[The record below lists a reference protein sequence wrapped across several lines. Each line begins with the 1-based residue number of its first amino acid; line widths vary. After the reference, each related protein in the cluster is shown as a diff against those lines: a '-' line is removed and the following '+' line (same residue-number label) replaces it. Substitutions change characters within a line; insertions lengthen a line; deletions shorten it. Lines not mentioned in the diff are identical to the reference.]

1 MSLRIT
7 SIIQLYLK
15 SLLISLKGMDFTMN
29 NKIFNLVAVLNE
41 IFREIDIDFDDHIE
55 VMNSIGFLHLF
66 DDLQDYRQPGKIQYK
81 LSDILLLCFLSIIYE
96 GKTTCLGIYD
106 HILVYKSRYEKYG
119 LIKDGQIPSHDT
131 IRRTLMCIDP
141 VEFEEIT
148 IGRIHE
154 FLQELRKCAQ
164 GTMYCHQS
172 VDGKEAR
179 GSGRSEDT
187 KNPQR
192 NINVLNVYSNS
203 DCLCIHS
210 KPVETKTNEIPVA
223 QEILRMMELKKT
235 VITFDALHTQR
246 ETCNIIASKKGIY
259 VAPVKDNQS
268 GLREEILARFKKYE
282 QTPKKKITTLDTEK
296 RNFRFIS
303 LPSNYDD
310 CGFTGMKTFV
320 EMVSHTRKK
329 AITMYFISN
338 TKDTEL
344 IAEAI
349 ERRWEIENNFHKEK
363 DIYLNEDDIHFT
375 NKTSINNIV
384 ILNNLALALAK
395 IYGSISTNEMRVA
408 KKEFKAFP
416 VECISK
422 VQLIMKDTEIIK
434 QIKSNL
440 RRKKR

>member
-1 MSLRIT
+1 
-7 SIIQLYLK
+7 
-15 SLLISLKGMDFTMN
+15 MDFTMN

-41 IFREIDIDFDDHIE
+41 IFREIDINFDDHIE

-246 ETCNIIASKKGIY
+246 ETCNIIASKKSIY

-268 GLREEILARFKKYE
+268 GLREEILARFRKYE

>member
-1 MSLRIT
+1 
-7 SIIQLYLK
+7 
-15 SLLISLKGMDFTMN
+15 MDFTMN
-29 NKIFNLVAVLNE
+29 NKIFNIVAVLNE
-41 IFREIDIDFDDHIE
+41 TFKEIDIDFDDHIE

-66 DDLQDYRQPGKIQYK
+66 DDLKDYRQPGKIQYK

-96 GKTTCLGIYD
+96 GKMTCLGIYD
-106 HILVYKSRYEKYG
+106 HILVYKNRYEKYG

-141 VEFEEIT
+141 VEFEEMT
-148 IGRIHE
+148 IGRIYE

-164 GTMYCHQS
+164 GTMFCHQS

-223 QEILRMMELKKT
+223 QEILRMMDLKKT
-235 VITFDALHTQR
+235 VITFDALHTQK

-268 GLREEILARFKKYE
+268 GLREEILEKFKKYE
-282 QTPKKKITTLDTEK
+282 KTPKKKITTLDTEK

-349 ERRWEIENNFHKEK
+349 ERRWEIENSFHKEK
-363 DIYLNEDDIHFT
+363 DTYLNEDDIHFT

>member
-1 MSLRIT
+1 
-7 SIIQLYLK
+7 
-15 SLLISLKGMDFTMN
+15 MDFTMN

-246 ETCNIIASKKGIY
+246 ETCNIIESKKGIY
-259 VAPVKDNQS
+259 VAPVKNNQS
-268 GLREEILARFKKYE
+268 GLQEEILEKFKKYE

>member
-1 MSLRIT
+1 
-7 SIIQLYLK
+7 
-15 SLLISLKGMDFTMN
+15 MDFTMN

-41 IFREIDIDFDDHIE
+41 IFREIDINFDDHIE
-55 VMNSIGFLHLF
+55 VMNSIAFLHLF

-268 GLREEILARFKKYE
+268 GLREEILARFRKYE

-363 DIYLNEDDIHFT
+363 DIYLNEDDIHFA

>member
-1 MSLRIT
+1 
-7 SIIQLYLK
+7 
-15 SLLISLKGMDFTMN
+15 MDFTMN

-210 KPVETKTNEIPVA
+210 KPVETKTNEILVA

-268 GLREEILARFKKYE
+268 GLREEILEKFKKYE

-384 ILNNLALALAK
+384 ILNNLALALEK

>member
-1 MSLRIT
+1 MT
-7 SIIQLYLK
+7 
-15 SLLISLKGMDFTMN
+15 SLKGMDFTMN
-29 NKIFNLVAVLNE
+29 NKIFNIAAVLNE
-41 IFREIDIDFDDHIE
+41 TFKEIDIDFDDHME

-66 DDLQDYRQPGKIQYK
+66 DDLKDFRQPGKIQYNF
-81 LSDILLLCFLSIIYE
+81 SDILLLCFLSIVYE

-119 LIKDGQIPSHDT
+119 LIKNGQIPSHDT

-148 IGRIHE
+148 IGRIYE

-223 QEILRMMELKKT
+223 QEILRLMDLKKT

-268 GLREEILARFKKYE
+268 GLREEILEKFKKHE
-282 QTPKKKITTLDTEK
+282 QNPKKKITTLDTEK

-310 CGFTGMKTFV
+310 CGFTGMKTLV

-363 DIYLNEDDIHFT
+363 DTCLNEDDIHFT